1 VPKLTIS
8 SFDGLYPR
16 TSATL
21 LQLNQATV
29 ASDVNLY
36 AGELRPWGAP
46 VLEFSPANGGPVYT
60 IFKVYNN
67 AGLST
72 WLTWAGLIDIVLG
85 PLADTTEI
93 RLYYTDGVTP
103 RKTNYALATG
113 GAPPY
118 PSAWLNMGVPK
129 PMGNLTVGITAGG
142 SLTAETRAYV
152 YTYISTFGT
161 VKEESAPSPASGLIT
176 LAISDAVQLSGWTTA
191 PTTNYNITSIR
202 IYRTIAGAT
211 TGTNYAYV
219 DEVSVNPSTGVVVSG
234 STSVGGVV
242 LVGSTYTDNLTA
254 VQLGDAI
261 PSTTWAPPPV
271 GLTGIIAMPNG
282 MLAGFVG
289 NQVYFSE
296 PFFPHSWPLA
306 YAQTVNDNIVGLGN
320 FGSSLVVCTVKY
332 PYILSGASPSTVSAE
347 QCSLPEPCISKLSI
361 VSDDM
366 GVTYASPNGL
376 VNIGYYARG
385 VTTHKLY
392 RRKEWQVNV
401 PSTLFSRM
409 YDGRYVGFYNN
420 GTVRQALILTNDD
433 IPALAT
439 KNTSATAAFVDVTN
453 GYLYY
458 ASLADNLIYRL
469 DANTGTPGTFTWT
482 SKRFLGE
489 HGETWSALKVDAD
502 YSTAGTV
509 TVILMG
515 DGGVTQAT
523 LMVSSIDPVRVPP
536 FRARELQIQISA
548 VVAVRSLVL
557 ATSIPELR

>member
-1 VPKLTIS
+1 MKLTIS

-16 TSATL
+16 TSPTL
-21 LQLNQATV
+21 LALNQATV

-46 VLEFSPANGGPVYT
+46 VLEFSPSNGGPILS

-72 WLTWAGLIDIVLG
+72 WLTWSGLIDVVLG

-113 GAPPY
+113 GAAPY
-118 PSAWLNMGVPK
+118 PSAWRNMGVPNPAAK
-129 PMGNLTVGITAGG
+129 PTVGITSGG

-161 VKEESAPSPASGLIT
+161 VKEESGPSPASTLIT
-176 LAISDAVQLSGWTTA
+176 VALSQAVQLSAWSTA
-191 PTTNYNITSIR
+191 PHSNDNITAIR
-202 IYRTIAGAT
+202 IYRSIAGTAT
-211 TGTNYAYV
+211 GSNYAYV
-219 DEVSVNPSTGVVVSG
+219 DEIAVTPGTGLVVSG
-234 STSVGGVV
+234 STSVGGVT
-242 LVGSTYTDNLTA
+242 LTGTTYTDNLTA
-254 VQLGDAI
+254 IQLGAAL
-261 PSTTWAPPPV
+261 PSLTWVPPPA
-271 GLTGIIAMPNG
+271 GLTGIISMPNG

-289 NQVYFSE
+289 NQVFFSE
-296 PFFPHSWPLA
+296 PFFPHAWPLA
-306 YAQTVNDNIVGLGN
+306 YSQTVNDNIVGLGN

-332 PYILSGASPSTVSAE
+332 PYILTGSSPLSVSQE

-361 VSDDM
+361 VSDDS

-376 VNIGYYARG
+376 VAIGPANRG
-385 VTTHKLY
+385 VVTHKLY

-401 PSTLFSRM
+401 PSTLFSQM

-420 GTVRQALILTNDD
+420 GSARQALILTGDD

-439 KNTSATAAFVDVTN
+439 KNTAATAAFTDVTN

-458 ASLADNLIYRL
+458 ASSVDNLIYRI
-469 DANTGTPGTFTWT
+469 DANAASPGTLTWT
-482 SKRFLGE
+482 SKRFLGV
-489 HGETWSALKVDAD
+489 HGETFSAMKVDAD
-502 YSTAGTV
+502 YSTGGTV
-509 TVILMG
+509 TVVLKG
-515 DGGVTQAT
+515 DDGVTQAT
-523 LMVSSIDPVRVPP
+523 IVVASLDPVRVPP
-536 FRARELQIQISA
+536 FRSRELQIQITA
-548 VVAVRSLVL
+548 TVAVRSLDL
-557 ATSIPELR
+557 ATSVIELR